1 MKKSKLLTFE
11 EHKNRSLRDPKFRK
25 VFEEPDEDIFIET
38 AYQLIRLRKKAG
50 LTQVQLAKKLRISQQ
65 AIARLESLSYKG
77 HSLSTLQKIADAFHK
92 RLKLQ
97 FV

>member
-1 MKKSKLLTFE
+1 MRKSKLVTFE
-11 EHKNRSLRDPKFRK
+11 DHKRRSLRDPRFRK
-25 VFEEPDEDIFIET
+25 AFEEPDEDIFIET

-50 LTQVQLAKKLRISQQ
+50 LTQRQLASRLRISQQ

-92 RLKLQ
+92 RLRLQ